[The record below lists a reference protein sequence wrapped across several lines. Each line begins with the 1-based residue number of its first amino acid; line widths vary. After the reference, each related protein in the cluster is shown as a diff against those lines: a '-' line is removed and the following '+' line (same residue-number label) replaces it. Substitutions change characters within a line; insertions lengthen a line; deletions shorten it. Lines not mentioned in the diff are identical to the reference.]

1 MKGNKAQLS
10 FTFDGT
16 GRRAA
21 TPSRPLRHGR
31 SRWWRGRIHIE
42 GVTLRVL
49 ASPEGIK
56 LPTDVTLD
64 ADLHQRV
71 EAYLTAEAAELNRQ
85 RGGYPSQKRGGV
97 AA

>member
-1 MKGNKAQLS
+1 MNKSDKQLS
-10 FTFDGT
+10 FMFNGT

-42 GVTLRVL
+42 GVTLHVL
-49 ASPEGIK
+49 ASPAGIK
-56 LPTDVTLD
+56 LPTGVTLD
-64 ADLHQRV
+64 ANLRQRV
-71 EAYLTAEAAELNRQ
+71 EAYLTAEAAKLNR
-85 RGGYPSQKRGGV
+85 RDRRGGV

>member
-1 MKGNKAQLS
+1 MNDTKKQLS

-31 SRWWRGRIHIE
+31 TRWWRGRIHIE

-49 ASPEGIK
+49 ASPAGIK

-64 ADLHQRV
+64 ADLRERV
-71 EAYLTAEAAELNRQ
+71 EAYLTAEAAKLNR
-85 RGGYPSQKRGGV
+85 RNRRGGV